1 LGLSQKKHRVR
12 RPKQNP
18 GELERVMERG
28 RENKKNTQ
36 KKEREG

>member
-1 LGLSQKKHRVR
+1 LAKKNIVR
-12 RPKQNP
+12 RPKKNP
-18 GELERVMERG
+18 REPERVMERG